1 MPSSE
6 SILPSSPEKSF
17 PSTVS
22 NDIHRAGGAEI
33 RSTGP
38 PSARGFLT
46 LLLCAIAAF
55 CAVDFSLRI
64 STRYPQI
71 EFWFRSIVQP
81 SYFGTPEAAEIILQ
95 PLTWQQRT
103 ASTTF
108 VDLKHALAG
117 SSHHGMTAISKRSST
132 NTSTTNDTQDG
143 GQATADDAT
152 VGNGVAAAS
161 TPTGDASEWTR
172 VAVIVPYRNRSRQLH
187 KFASSLRE
195 FLRGQR
201 IVFEVFIVEQSFT
214 SRFNRGALFNIGFVE
229 MNRGRPADKQFQC
242 IVLHDVDLIPV
253 AKRNTYDCMQ
263 TPNVWAWQ
271 LSTAIDVYDWGLPFE
286 TTAGGVNMFISERY
300 AQVNGFSNRYFGWG
314 GEDDDL
320 QKRIKVL
327 GGYRRLD
334 KSIGRY
340 VAQKS
345 GHTVGR
351 KNPLRFQLLRVAERL
366 AQHEGL
372 PTIRYRLLER
382 QSIEQFTLLHVDI
395 WPHEDGDVHRFSD
408 AGLSER
414 QLQMKYRFV
423 PPPEIKYEN

>member
-1 MPSSE
+1 MTLAGSAGLNPKRASSE
-6 SILPSSPEKSF
+6 VVFSALGD
-17 PSTVS
+17 TVA
-22 NDIHRAGGAEI
+22 RAGGAG
-33 RSTGP
+33 STCSYLGP
-38 PSARGFLT
+38 PTARGALT
-46 LLLCAIAAF
+46 LLLYAVAGYCASDLLFPARIGQHDYGVQTPTAQPARAARPT
-55 CAVDFSLRI
+55 S
-64 STRYPQI
+64 
-71 EFWFRSIVQP
+71 
-81 SYFGTPEAAEIILQ
+81 
-95 PLTWQQRT
+95 
-103 ASTTF
+103 ASTAF
-108 VDLKHALAG
+108 ADLKRALAG
-117 SSHHGMTAISKRSST
+117 SLQQGMTATSESSI
-132 NTSTTNDTQDG
+132 NNDDDTG
-143 GQATADDAT
+143 SGRATADDAK
-152 VGNGVAAAS
+152 GNGVAAG

-172 VAVIVPYRNRSRQLH
+172 VAVIVPYRNRSRQLQ

-201 IVFEVFIVEQSFT
+201 IVFEVFIVEQGFT

-263 TPNVWAWQ
+263 TTKVWAWQ
-271 LSTAIDVYDWGLPFE
+271 LSSAIDVYNWGLPFE

-320 QKRIKVL
+320 QKRIKVI

-345 GHTVGR
+345 GHTAGR
-351 KNPLRFQLLRVAERL
+351 KNPLRFQLLQVAEKL
-366 AQHEGL
+366 ARHEGL
-372 PTIRYRLLER
+372 PTIRYRLLRR
-382 QSIEQFTLLHVDI
+382 QTVQQFTLLRVDI

-408 AGLSER
+408 AGLSEI

-423 PPPEIKYEN
+423 PPPEIKYDD